1 LFKHEF
7 DQSGDLK
14 TSSQNTSDGGES
26 GIVPSFDFISVDE
39 PLELSLGQAGSDEVE
54 SGEFVDGDRSQVGH
68 LDNPVVLLNSIGIF
82 VGSHGVSDSFNRID
96 DGASK
101 IVSGVN
107 LVLGSGSVMGFILAS
122 VKDGISHALVEG
134 FHIGLTTD
142 TVFGGFTDLHLFPD
156 SKILFG
162 SVVSGGRRNT
172 LVSVVLHD
180 ISRSVVAVA
189 LSFLDEVSHHV
200 EEGIEVVRGVGKLS
214 IIDTQSLQIF
224 EDRLNEFV
232 LFLGGVGII
241 ETDNH
246 LAFVDSG
253 IMVVN
258 HGSLDVTDVE
268 ITRGFRRETSDDFAL
283 FGTLEDVLVFS
294 VLLLKISFI
303 KSSNTRSG
311 FSHCR

>member
-68 LDNPVVLLNSIGIF
+68 LDDPVVLLNSIGIF

-96 DGASK
+96 NGASK

-107 LVLGSGSVMGFILAS
+107 SVLGSSSVMGFILAS
-122 VKDGISHALVEG
+122 VKDGVSHALVES

-142 TVFGGFTDLHLFPD
+142 TVFRGFTNLHLFPD

-172 LVSVVLHD
+172 LISVVLHD

-189 LSFLDEVSHHV
+189 LSFLDEVGHHA
-200 EEGIEVVRGVGKLS
+200 EEGIEVVRGVGKLT
-214 IIDTQSLQIF
+214 ILDTQGLQIF
-224 EDRLNEFV
+224 EDGLNEFV

-268 ITRGFRRETSDDFAL
+268 ITRRFGRETSDNFAL

-294 VLLLKISFI
+294 VLLFEILFR
-303 KSSNTRSG
+303 KSSNTRSR
-311 FSHCR
+311 FSHC